1 MPQHSLPT
9 AFLSDYDY
17 NFDNKMRYSDGD
29 TKAAVVYLDCS
40 TNISDYPPYYLSTLT
55 YVKASVNMSSYVIL
69 NPTASE
75 IKDSCDTFITSWMM
89 RYDDYGD
96 FMSQD
101 NRTKHLRDAYGS
113 YLDVHDRMM
122 DGFDICWTEIH
133 YAEERG
139 AFLRFLDDYG
149 RYPIDFIR
157 KMLGRYLSSPHSI
170 YGDNG
175 TLQSY
180 AEVYLTGTL
189 IIIVLP
195 RFILAAPFVIPI
207 LIFTLR
213 KRNRAMNASIEDF
226 LDIYRDQMPIR
237 YSYND
242 VKKMTNNFKEKLGQG
257 GFGSVYKGS
266 LRSNNR
272 GVAIKI
278 LSSTKGDG
286 QDFINEVATM
296 GKIHHVNVVQLIGFV
311 AERSKQALVYE
322 LMPNGSLEKY
332 LFPKDDGKL
341 INLLCWEKSYKIA
354 LGIARGI
361 EYLHRGCGMRILHF
375 DIKPHN
381 ILLDQNYNP
390 KVSDFGLARSYSM
403 DASMISVTHGAR
415 GTIGYMAPE
424 LFYRNIG
431 SVSYKSDVYSFGMLL
446 MEMAGRRKNLNALAD
461 NASQIYFPSWIYKQL
476 NQGNDI
482 EMEDATQ
489 EENDIAKKIIIVG
502 LWCIQLKPVDR
513 PSMTKVV
520 EMLEGE
526 LGLLQIPDKPFSIAD
541 CDGDED
547 VMLDSLV

>member
-1 MPQHSLPT
+1 
-9 AFLSDYDY
+9 
-17 NFDNKMRYSDGD
+17 
-29 TKAAVVYLDCS
+29 
-40 TNISDYPPYYLSTLT
+40 
-55 YVKASVNMSSYVIL
+55 
-69 NPTASE
+69 
-75 IKDSCDTFITSWMM
+75 
-89 RYDDYGD
+89 
-96 FMSQD
+96 
-101 NRTKHLRDAYGS
+101 
-113 YLDVHDRMM
+113 
-122 DGFDICWTEIH
+122 
-133 YAEERG
+133 
-139 AFLRFLDDYG
+139 
-149 RYPIDFIR
+149 
-157 KMLGRYLSSPHSI
+157 
-170 YGDNG
+170 
-175 TLQSY
+175 
-180 AEVYLTGTL
+180 
-189 IIIVLP
+189 
-195 RFILAAPFVIPI
+195 
-207 LIFTLR
+207 
-213 KRNRAMNASIEDF
+213 MNANIEDF

-272 GVAIKI
+272 GVAVKI

-311 AERSKQALVYE
+311 AERSKHALVYE

-381 ILLDQNYNP
+381 ILLDKNYNP

-489 EENDIAKKIIIVG
+489 EENEIAKKIIVVG